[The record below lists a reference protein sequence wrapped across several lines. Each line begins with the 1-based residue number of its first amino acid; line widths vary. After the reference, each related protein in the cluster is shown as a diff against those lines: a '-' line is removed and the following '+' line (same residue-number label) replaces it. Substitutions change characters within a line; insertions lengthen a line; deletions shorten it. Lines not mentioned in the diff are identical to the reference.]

1 MLFHDTSDYVCLSSY
16 YKNESERNGGRYIF
30 LGRFFSSFRFAGRAP
45 ALIYSWSRKCEFL
58 PFSRQRA
65 RCTLQWDRRR
75 YHLPGE
81 KRMNERLSGA
91 TTYYWKGGKKKWKQR
106 ATWLAVETRIT
117 FSSTPWN
124 FETPRGWW
132 SRIRP
137 VHHDTFLSALKG
149 SRKPVLMIEG
159 RLIFN

>member
-16 YKNESERNGGRYIF
+16 YKNESEGNGGRYIF

-81 KRMNERLSGA
+81 KRRMKDFPEQRHIIE
-91 TTYYWKGGKKKWKQR
+91 KGGKKMK

>member
-16 YKNESERNGGRYIF
+16 YKNESEGNGGRYIF

-81 KRMNERLSGA
+81 KRRMKDFPEQRHIIE
-91 TTYYWKGGKKKWKQR
+91 KGGKKMK

-137 VHHDTFLSALKG
+137 VHYDYLPFRVERIA
-149 SRKPVLMIEG
+149 
-159 RLIFN
+159 

>member
-16 YKNESERNGGRYIF
+16 YKNESEGNGGRYIF

-91 TTYYWKGGKKKWKQR
+91 TTHYWKGGKKNESD
-106 ATWLAVETRIT
+106 LASGWNTYYV
-117 FSSTPWN
+117 FFYSVKLWNSS
-124 FETPRGWW
+124 G
-132 SRIRP
+132 
-137 VHHDTFLSALKG
+137 
-149 SRKPVLMIEG
+149 LMISHPSCTL
-159 RLIFN
+159 RLPSFPRWKDRISQY